1 MRAAAVIS
9 AAVIAVGLYLAVSAM
24 LSVSTS
30 WIALGVLAIAA
41 AAAVGV
47 MASER
52 PAVPLDGSAGYSLPE

>member
-9 AAVIAVGLYLAVSAM
+9 AAVIAVGVYLALAAM

-30 WIALGVLAIAA
+30 WIALGVLAIAIVA
-41 AAAVGV
+41 SLGV

-52 PAVPLDGSAGYSLPE
+52 PSERPADFATYAFPE

>member
-9 AAVIAVGLYLAVSAM
+9 AAVIAVGLYLAVSAT

-30 WIALGVLAIAA
+30 WIALGVLAIATTA
-41 AAAVGV
+41 ALGV

-52 PAVPLDGSAGYSLPE
+52 PAVRLDGSASYSLPE

>member
-9 AAVIAVGLYLAVSAM
+9 VAGIAAGAYLAVAST

-30 WIALGVLAIAA
+30 WIALGMLAIAIAA
-41 AAAVGV
+41 ALGV

-52 PAVPLDGSAGYSLPE
+52 PSARSMSR